1 VTLSWEQPPAPFV
14 VHHYVIERNG
24 KLLAGDVIGT
34 KFVDG
39 EAEPGSKY
47 HYSIVG
53 VDAAGARTDPGVV
66 AIETHSPPLEDAR
79 MDGRYVVKFHITE
92 QGNLQSG
99 ASGFPELFTFKP
111 RCGSGSCDVSLSI
124 KKVSGS
130 TVLSRSGTSYSGTLH
145 APFLIR
151 SCHGGTVAET
161 LVFHIH
167 PLAAG
172 PSHGEWRVT
181 KFEGT
186 MDETS
191 SSSGCMTGHLAYALS
206 GITQG

>member
-1 VTLSWEQPPAPFV
+1 MTLSWEQPSAPFV

-34 KFVDG
+34 KYVDE
-39 EAEPGSKY
+39 EAEPGSTY

-53 VDAAGARTDPGVV
+53 VDVAGTRTGPGVV
-66 AIETHSPPLEDAR
+66 VVKTHAPPVQDAR

-92 QGNLQSG
+92 QGNLTSG

-111 RCGSGSCDVSLSI
+111 RCGSGACDVSLSI

-130 TVLSRSGTSYSGTLH
+130 TVLSRSGSSYSGTLH
-145 APFLIR
+145 APFLIHN
-151 SCHGGTVAET
+151 CHGGTVTET
-161 LVFHIH
+161 LVFHLH

-172 PSHGEWRVT
+172 PVRGQWLVT

-186 MDETS
+186 MDETA
-191 SSSGCMTGHLAYALS
+191 SSSGCLTGHLAYALS
-206 GITQG
+206 GIVQG